1 MHIDLGKKI
10 LGKNNDDEKSAS
22 MCVKTDQ
29 DTSLP
34 SHQSDAHFLFT
45 VYFYLSTSFSYLL
58 QSLAIHLEL
67 CMFIAVYMDEPGHSL
82 AKI

>member
-1 MHIDLGKKI
+1 M
-10 LGKNNDDEKSAS
+10 KNLLV
-22 MCVKTDQ
+22 CVSKQIRTLA
-29 DTSLP
+29 LP

-45 VYFYLSTSFSYLL
+45 VYFYLSTSFSYLS